1 MTPPS
6 HLWTAETQQ
15 QVEASQVIVEHEAL
29 AVVLSAGDKNPGG
42 THKKMWKT
50 KGLSGSE
57 HHLLVDVFHLCKRL
71 QEGTYMFFL
80 VTKSDG
86 FCFKDFDRQNP
97 Y

>member
-42 THKKMWKT
+42 NTQKDVENQGVVRFGT
-50 KGLSGSE
+50 SSSGGCVPPLQTVTGGYI
-57 HHLLVDVFHLCKRL
+57 HFFPRYKIRRILLQRL
-71 QEGTYMFFL
+71 
-80 VTKSDG
+80 
-86 FCFKDFDRQNP
+86 
-97 Y
+97 